1 MTKSP
6 DQDAAPGTAF
16 HALDSYADLPRV
28 GGLALSPDGSRLVVT
43 AATLDSD
50 RARFVPALWEID
62 PEGERP
68 ARRLTRGDKAVSGPV
83 FAPSGDLLFVS
94 SRPAPGDSDPQDAP
108 ALWAQP
114 AAGGDPRL
122 VAAPA
127 GGVKAA
133 RAGASGTVVITS
145 ELLPSAT
152 GADHDAEL
160 REARKKA
167 KVTAILHE
175 ATQTRLWDHDLGP
188 ATTRLLTTG
197 LPDDTAPDA
206 APAAPGDL
214 TGHVGAA
221 LHDDGGWD
229 LSRDGG
235 TVAAAWMV
243 PEEGG
248 RQRLTLVAVDTATGE
263 RRTLLDDPAI
273 GEVIAPRI
281 SPDGTRV
288 AVVVSSRLDPEVAV
302 EEWLAIVPLDGGPV
316 RHLTKEWDRWPHTP
330 AWTPD
335 GSALVLSAD
344 DNGRSPL
351 WRVDAE
357 TGETTRLTPD
367 DGAYTD
373 PHVSPDGRWVYA
385 VRSAMDAPPAP
396 VRVPL
401 DAPGPFQPLP
411 GPAEALGRP
420 ATLPGRLTEVTT
432 TAEDGTPLRAWLSLP
447 EGASADNPAPLLLWI
462 HGGPLGS
469 TNAWSWRWNQWLAV
483 ARGYAVL
490 QPDPALS
497 TGYGNAFIRRG
508 WGQWGGTPYTDL
520 MSLTDE
526 AERRPD
532 IDGNRTAAM
541 GGSYGGYMA
550 NWVAGHT
557 DRFDAIVTHASL
569 WTLEHSIRVSD
580 YAYAFAEEFTPEMA
594 DEFSPH
600 HGIGKINTPM
610 LVIHGDKDYRVPV
623 GEGFRLWAD
632 LQAKDGRADG
642 TSPHKFLYFPDENH
656 WVLTPNHATIWYET
670 VFAFLAQNVLGEEW
684 KRPGLLG

>member
-1 MTKSP
+1 MTKSAGQEP
-6 DQDAAPGTAF
+6 ESGTPFHDFDA
-16 HALDSYADLPRV
+16 YADLPRV
-28 GGLALSPDGSRLVVT
+28 GGLALSPDGARLVLS
-43 AATLDSD
+43 AATLDTE
-50 RARFVPALWEID
+50 RARFVQALWEID
-62 PEGERP
+62 PEGQRP
-68 ARRLTRGDKAVSGPV
+68 ARRLTRGDKAVSSPA
-83 FAPSGDLLFVS
+83 FTPSGDLLFVS
-94 SRPAPGDSDPQDAP
+94 ARPAPGDSDPQDAP

-114 AAGGDPRL
+114 AAGGDPRR
-122 VAAPA
+122 VAALA
-127 GGVKAA
+127 GGVNAPHV
-133 RAGASGTVVITS
+133 GTDGTVVLAS
-145 ELLPSAT
+145 DLLPSAT
-152 GADHDAEL
+152 DPDHDATL
-160 REARKKA
+160 REARKKS

-175 ATQTRLWDHDLGP
+175 TTQVRLWDHDLGP
-188 ATTRLLTTG
+188 ATTRLLAVA
-197 LPDDTAPDA
+197 LPGDSETDPVTPR
-206 APAAPGDL
+206 DL
-214 TGHVGAA
+214 TGHVGPA

-229 LSRDGG
+229 LSPDGS

-248 RQRLTLVAVDTATGE
+248 LQRLTLVAVDVATGE

-273 GEVIAPRI
+273 EVTSPRF

-288 AVVVSSRLDPEVAV
+288 AVVVGSRLDPEVAV
-302 EEWLAIVPLDGGPV
+302 DQWLAIVPLDGGPV
-316 RHLTKEWDRWPHTP
+316 RHIAKDWDRWPHTP

-335 GSALVLSAD
+335 GTALVLSAD
-344 DNGRSPL
+344 DHGRSPL
-351 WRVDAE
+351 WRVDAAS
-357 TGETTRLTPD
+357 GEATRLTPD

-385 VRSAMDAPPAP
+385 VRAAMDAPPAP

-432 TAEDGTPLRAWLSLP
+432 TTEDGTEVRAWLSLP
-447 EGASADNPAPLLLWI
+447 DGASAERPAPLLLWI

-497 TGYGNAFIRRG
+497 TGYGQDFIRRG

-520 MSLTDE
+520 MDITDE
-526 AERRPD
+526 AVRRPD
-532 IDGNRTAAM
+532 IDADRTAAM

-550 NWVAGHT
+550 NWIAGHT

-569 WTLEHSIRVSD
+569 WTFEHSIRVSD
-580 YAYAFAEEFTPEMA
+580 YAYAFAQEFTPEMV
-594 DEFSPH
+594 DTYSPH
-600 HGIGKINTPM
+600 HSADRIDTPV

-642 TSPHKFLYFPDENH
+642 TSPHKFLYYPDENH
-656 WVLTPNHATIWYET
+656 WILTPNHATLWYQT
-670 VFAFLAQNVLGEEW
+670 VFAFLAQHVLGEEW
-684 KRPGLLG
+684 KRPDLLG